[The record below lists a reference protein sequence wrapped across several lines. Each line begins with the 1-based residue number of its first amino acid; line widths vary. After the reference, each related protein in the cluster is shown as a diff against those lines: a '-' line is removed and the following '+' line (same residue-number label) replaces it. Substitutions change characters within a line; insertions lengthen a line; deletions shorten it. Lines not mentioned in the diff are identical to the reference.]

1 MAAHECCA
9 HRVLRVVL
17 RQATAITIRNVSKE
31 SRGTVSLHAS
41 YLETDDGSSR

>member
-17 RQATAITIRNVSKE
+17 CQATAITIRNMSKE
-31 SRGTVSLHAS
+31 GRGTVSLHAS
-41 YLETDDGSSR
+41 YLETDDGSAR